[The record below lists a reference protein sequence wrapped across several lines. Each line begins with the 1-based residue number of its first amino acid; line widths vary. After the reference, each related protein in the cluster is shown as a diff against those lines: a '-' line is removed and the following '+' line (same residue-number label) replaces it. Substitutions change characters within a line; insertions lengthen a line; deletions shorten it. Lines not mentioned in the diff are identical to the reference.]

1 MEVLKVERRKQEE
14 LEKLF
19 SKLEATYLTKEAR
32 ERLNFLKLT
41 HPEMVEKF
49 RVFLLTAVQSGKM
62 KVIDE
67 AELKQIL
74 SRLSEKKEGKIK
86 FVRK

>member
-1 MEVLKVERRKQEE
+1 VERRKQEE

>member
-1 MEVLKVERRKQEE
+1 MERRKEEE

-19 SKLEATYLTKEAR
+19 SKLEATYLTKEAK

-41 HPEMVEKF
+41 HPEIVEKF
-49 RVFLLTAVQSGKM
+49 RVFLLTAVQSGKV
-62 KVIDE
+62 KIIDE
-67 AELKQIL
+67 AELKHIL
-74 SRLSEKKEGKIK
+74 SQLAEKKGGRIK